1 VQSVLAARI
10 DRLPEREK
18 EVLQVSSVIGKE
30 FSEPTLRRAVDLS
43 DEDLPAAL
51 QALTSAEFIY
61 LEALYPEAE
70 WRGYGDGTVDGQASV
85 AQSNPG
91 TLILLL
97 FLLFDGDLN
106 LPLGEIRFV

>member
-1 VQSVLAARI
+1 ML
-10 DRLPEREK
+10 
-18 EVLQVSSVIGKE
+18 G
-30 FSEPTLRRAVDLS
+30 
-43 DEDLPAAL
+43 
-51 QALTSAEFIY
+51 
-61 LEALYPEAE
+61 
-70 WRGYGDGTVDGQASV
+70 GGTVDFPIAAVRASILTSDFAAREV

>member
-1 VQSVLAARI
+1 ML
-10 DRLPEREK
+10 
-18 EVLQVSSVIGKE
+18 
-30 FSEPTLRRAVDLS
+30 
-43 DEDLPAAL
+43 
-51 QALTSAEFIY
+51 
-61 LEALYPEAE
+61 
-70 WRGYGDGTVDGQASV
+70 GDGKVDGQASV

>member
-1 VQSVLAARI
+1 MKTFPRHFMPSRALSSFTRRRSIQRPNGEVTAVL
-10 DRLPEREK
+10 
-18 EVLQVSSVIGKE
+18 
-30 FSEPTLRRAVDLS
+30 
-43 DEDLPAAL
+43 
-51 QALTSAEFIY
+51 
-61 LEALYPEAE
+61 
-70 WRGYGDGTVDGQASV
+70 GDGKVDGQASV